1 MQIHRKFSFVSVI
14 EKNILISNIIFDRNI
29 EFLRMSYDEYC
40 IDNKIVYKIVN
51 LHNRNSIIVC

>member
-14 EKNILISNIIFDRNI
+14 EKNILILFIIFDRNI

-40 IDNKIVYKIVN
+40 IDDKIV
-51 LHNRNSIIVC
+51 